1 VQVFRGRSIEL
12 VALVSR
18 LNQLLEE
25 GGLLAGP
32 LSSSPED
39 AANTLITSNPN
50 LRRRLQQLGLPMPA
64 ELKEL
69 KPIETLAARQEL
81 EADKRDSESRFES
94 WISAISF
101 GRSN

>member
-1 VQVFRGRSIEL
+1 
-12 VALVSR
+12 
-18 LNQLLEE
+18 
-25 GGLLAGP
+25 
-32 LSSSPED
+32 
-39 AANTLITSNPN
+39 
-50 LRRRLQQLGLPMPA
+50 
-64 ELKEL
+64 L